1 MSKQDVFA
9 AQSAYDSA
17 LATYEAFRA
26 KNMDV
31 IEEHDHLAVLL
42 GESIEVLKN
51 ALRENHTLV
60 GKSFGSF
67 KVSVPREYDAE
78 ELRKALGA
86 KNAEPYLKV
95 KYSVDSKAFDE
106 ALAKGRIDRS
116 IADKVVSTGS
126 PRITGG
132 PKAPSIFER

>member
-1 MSKQDVFA
+1 MSKQDVIA
-9 AQSAYDSA
+9 AQSAYDAA
-17 LATYEAFRA
+17 LATYEAFR
-26 KNMDV
+26 KEHMDI

-42 GESIEVLKN
+42 GEAIEALKN

-60 GKSFGSF
+60 GKNFGSF

-78 ELRKALGA
+78 VLKKLLGSQA
-86 KNAEPYLKV
+86 DDYLKV
-95 KYSVDSKAFDE
+95 KYMVDSRAFED
-106 ALAKGRIDRS
+106 AVAKGRITRTV
-116 IADKVVSTGS
+116 ADQVVTTGS